1 MSANPE
7 PDPFQQLEAKLE
19 SNIKNLRIISLMAAD
34 FEDYR
39 CNQKSL
45 NANLLEIVDNY
56 KAIEDITTEKV
67 KQKSDKDIQIPL
79 EVLNYIDRGQ
89 NPELYTRDL
98 VIRAVNRN
106 EHVNGQ
112 VETLS
117 RFHSALS
124 KKLARYFPE
133 EMHDYQKL
141 RAKVRQNQSQ
151 SVQNEVITNQGDSVS
166 SKVNLEQNALE
177 LDDMMNDII

>member
-1 MSANPE
+1 
-7 PDPFQQLEAKLE
+7 
-19 SNIKNLRIISLMAAD
+19 MAAD

-124 KKLARYFPE
+124 RKLARYFPE

-166 SKVNLEQNALE
+166 SKVNLEQNAVE